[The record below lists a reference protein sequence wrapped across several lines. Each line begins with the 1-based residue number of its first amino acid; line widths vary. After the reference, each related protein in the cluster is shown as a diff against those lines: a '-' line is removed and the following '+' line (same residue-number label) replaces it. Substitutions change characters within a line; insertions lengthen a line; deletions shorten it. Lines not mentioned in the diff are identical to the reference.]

1 MNLRRIVVAT
11 DESDAGREAVRAGLR
26 LAARST
32 ARLTVMRA
40 VPVPAAPDL
49 TGPSLGT
56 VPVELDGDV
65 VALERLQR
73 WLDADVIPPG
83 DRTSVDVSVTFGI
96 PAIEIC
102 RFAER
107 QGADLLIL
115 GRKPRSQMTRLL
127 LGDTADSVARRSRIP
142 GLFVPPGSG
151 EFRQLLV
158 ALDGSARGMIVLT
171 AACGFARGLGA
182 SLRIVTVEC
191 RPDGEPA
198 DLGSALPVGRSSQ
211 LRGRIGAVLG
221 RELEAIK
228 GARTAVEIRRG
239 AIVPQILAEV
249 EASHPDVLVFGYHRG
264 GPPGMIEAGST
275 GRHLA
280 HTAPCAVLTIPL

>member
-1 MNLRRIVVAT
+1 VNLRHIVVAT
-11 DESDAGREAVRAGLR
+11 DESDAGRQAVRAGLR
-26 LAARST
+26 LAARSA

-40 VPVPAAPDL
+40 VPVPAIPVLAGVS
-49 TGPSLGT
+49 TGNAA
-56 VPVELDGDV
+56 VELDGEA
-65 VALERLQR
+65 VARERLQR

-83 DRTSVDVSVTFGI
+83 DRTPIDVRVTFGI
-96 PAIEIC
+96 PGIEIC

-107 QGADLLIL
+107 QDADLLIL
-115 GRKPRSQMTRLL
+115 GRKLRSPMTRLL
-127 LGDTADSVARRSRIP
+127 LGDTGDAVARRSLVP
-142 GLFVPPGSG
+142 CLFVPPGSG
-151 EFRQLLV
+151 ELQRLLV
-158 ALDGSARGMIVLT
+158 ALDGSERGMTVLT
-171 AACGFARGLGA
+171 EVCGLARGLGA
-182 SLRIVTVEC
+182 SLGIITVEYG
-191 RPDGEPA
+191 PDGEPA
-198 DLGSALPVGRSSQ
+198 GLGSALPVGRSSQ

-275 GRHLA
+275 GRHLV

>member
-1 MNLRRIVVAT
+1 MNLRHIVVAT

-32 ARLTVMRA
+32 ARLTVMRVMPMPA
-40 VPVPAAPDL
+40 MPVLGLSTSTAPL
-49 TGPSLGT
+49 
-56 VPVELDGDV
+56 ELDADA
-65 VALERLQR
+65 VARERLRR

-83 DRTSVDVSVTFGI
+83 DRTSVDVSVTFGV
-96 PAIEIC
+96 PGIEIC

-115 GRKPRSQMTRLL
+115 GRKLRSQMTRLL
-127 LGDTADSVARRSRIP
+127 LGDTADAVARRSRTP
-142 GLFVPPGSG
+142 CLFVPPGSG

-158 ALDGSARGMIVLT
+158 ALDGSERGMTVLA
-171 AACGFARGLGA
+171 AACGFARGVGA
-182 SLRIVTVEC
+182 SLRIITVEYG
-191 RPDGEPA
+191 PDSGPP
-198 DLGSALPVGRSSQ
+198 DLGSTLPASRSAQ
-211 LRGRIGAVLG
+211 LRGRVGAVLG
-221 RELEAIK
+221 RELEAVA
-228 GARTAVEIRRG
+228 GARPAVEIRSG

-275 GRHLA
+275 ARHLA